1 MSPHFVGSVPRGQ
14 PPPVY
19 DLTGVVNHYGG
30 ILGGHYTAYVRT
42 PDVDDWKKNE
52 IGRWRN
58 RHFEL
63 VVLCVYGCTE
73 ERTVG
78 RNG

>member
-52 IGRWRN
+52 IGRWRH
-58 RHFEL
+58 RRLEP
-63 VVLCVYGCTE
+63 VVLCG
-73 ERTVG
+73 
-78 RNG
+78 